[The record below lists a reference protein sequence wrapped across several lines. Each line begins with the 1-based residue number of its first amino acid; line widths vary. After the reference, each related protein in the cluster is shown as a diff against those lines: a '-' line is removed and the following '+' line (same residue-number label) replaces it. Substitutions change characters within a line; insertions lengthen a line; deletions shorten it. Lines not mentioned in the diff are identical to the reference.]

1 MATQSRVVTDAAAY
15 QDLFARL
22 DQALKTP
29 SAGAQPRK
37 TQLPRPRFITG
48 YIRSARPRQTSST
61 RPAHAPA
68 SCLVLYGSYS
78 RFNPLLAGSRARACS
93 ATAAQAD
100 DRPELR
106 IGVVSSVTGGARPS
120 PPARWPP
127 ST

>member
-1 MATQSRVVTDAAAY
+1 M
-15 QDLFARL
+15 
-22 DQALKTP
+22 
-29 SAGAQPRK
+29 
-37 TQLPRPRFITG
+37 
-48 YIRSARPRQTSST
+48 
-61 RPAHAPA
+61 
-68 SCLVLYGSYS
+68 S
-78 RFNPLLAGSRARACS
+78 RFNPLLAGLACAGLFL